1 LDQGSGQVVCVSLAI
16 ILPTFAGVGPIKI
29 YSFVSAINLQMRQ
42 IILYNPIDM
51 VCQVVYKINMQN
63 NKIERKQMS
72 KIRMNTELRNKLFGK
87 IKHTFE
93 NEDTQEREA
102 FLQARENVDQQYTM
116 ASELAKEVVERS
128 YPTDDVAT
136 LRHFKKKYGQPCD
149 VVAKDKCFYFA
160 HNEGVDDEGEPTET
174 KSHFDFGLFGNLNGT
189 EYDNEQGKKFAVAY
203 YREELKAKDCNPDI
217 YAQQNENKD
226 NPHKTKHVDE
236 CMKALGYSGSYGSGG
251 NEIGMAKDFN
261 SNYYLDVIG
270 TSYCRSRAIACTKN
284 EYEQFETWRIA
295 KGNLVVNH
303 QKWIDTIQ
311 KQCDQLKIGLKAYR
325 YLSEGI
331 ELATELGI
339 QVDEAELI
347 RTNSTGLTIYNPS
360 NLASMIKGMKNK
372 NQSREAK
379 ILARKQ
385 YEESLN

>member
-1 LDQGSGQVVCVSLAI
+1 MQ
-16 ILPTFAGVGPIKI
+16 K
-29 YSFVSAINLQMRQ
+29 
-42 IILYNPIDM
+42 
-51 VCQVVYKINMQN
+51 KINNQ
-63 NKIERKQMS
+63 ERGNMTQ
-72 KIRMNTELRNKLFGK
+72 KIRMNTELRNKLFNK
-87 IKHTFE
+87 IKNVFE

-102 FLQARENVDQQYTM
+102 FLQAREDVDRQYEQ
-116 ASELAKEVVERS
+116 AHRLAVDVVERA
-128 YPTDDVAT
+128 YPPEDVAV
-136 LRHFKKKYGQPCD
+136 LRTFKKKYGSPCD

-174 KSHFDFGLFGNLNGT
+174 KSHFDFGLFGNLNGS
-189 EYDNEQGKKFAVAY
+189 EYSSDEGKKFAVAY

-217 YAQQNENKD
+217 FAQQNENKD
-226 NPHKTKHVDE
+226 NPHKTKHVEE
-236 CMKALGYSGSYGSGG
+236 CMKALGHSGSSYGSSD
-251 NEIGMAKDFN
+251 NNIGMTKDFN
-261 SNYYLDVIG
+261 APYYLDVIG

-284 EYEQFETWRIA
+284 EYETFNDWRIA
-295 KGNLVVNH
+295 KGNVVSKH
-303 QKWIDTIQ
+303 QTWIDTIQ

-372 NQSREAK
+372 HQSREAK

>member
-1 LDQGSGQVVCVSLAI
+1 M
-16 ILPTFAGVGPIKI
+16 T
-29 YSFVSAINLQMRQ
+29 
-42 IILYNPIDM
+42 
-51 VCQVVYKINMQN
+51 
-63 NKIERKQMS
+63 
-72 KIRMNTELRNKLFGK
+72 KIRMNTELRNKLFNK

-93 NEDTQEREA
+93 NEDTQERELY
-102 FLQARENVDQQYTM
+102 LQSREYVDEQYQS
-116 ASELAKEVVERS
+116 ASALAKEVVERS
-128 YPTDDVAT
+128 YPVDDVAT
-136 LRHFKKKYGQPCD
+136 LRHFKRKYGEPCD

-160 HNEGVDDEGEPTET
+160 HSEDVDDEGKEKET
-174 KSHFDFGLFGNLNGT
+174 KSHFDFGLFGNLNGS
-189 EYDNEQGKKFAVAY
+189 EYSDEEGKKFAVAY
-203 YREELKAKDCNPDI
+203 YREELKAKDLNPDI
-217 YAQQNENKD
+217 FAQQNENKD
-226 NPHKTKHVDE
+226 NPHKTKHVEE
-236 CMKALGYSGSYGSGG
+236 CMKALGHTGGNYGSDNDG
-251 NEIGMAKDFN
+251 IGMNKTFN
-261 SNYYLDVIG
+261 APFYLDVIG

-284 EYEQFETWRIA
+284 EYEKFEEWRIA
-295 KGNLVVNH
+295 KGNLVAKH
-303 QKWIDTIQ
+303 QTWINTIV

-339 QVDEAELI
+339 KLDEAELI

>member
-1 LDQGSGQVVCVSLAI
+1 
-16 ILPTFAGVGPIKI
+16 
-29 YSFVSAINLQMRQ
+29 
-42 IILYNPIDM
+42 
-51 VCQVVYKINMQN
+51 MQN
-63 NKIERKQMS
+63 KNNNQKGTMT
-72 KIRMNTELRNKLFGK
+72 KIRMNTELRNKLFNK
-87 IKHTFE
+87 IKNVFE
-93 NEDTQEREA
+93 NEDTQEKEA
-102 FLQARENVDQQYTM
+102 YLQAREWVDEKYVM
-116 ASELAKEVVERS
+116 ASQLAKQVVERS
-128 YPTDDVAT
+128 YPVDDVAT
-136 LRHFKKKYGQPCD
+136 LRTFKKKYGSPCD

-160 HNEGVDDEGEPTET
+160 HNEGVDDEGEPKET
-174 KSHFDFGLFGNLNGT
+174 KSHFDFGLFGNLNGS
-189 EYDNEQGKKFAVAY
+189 EYGSEDGQKFATAY
-203 YREELKAKDCNPDI
+203 FREDLKAMDCNPDI
-217 YAQQNENKD
+217 FAQQKENKD

-236 CMKALGYSGSYGSGG
+236 CMKALGYSGYNGSSGSSG
-251 NEIGMAKDFN
+251 SDNNGMTKTFDDP
-261 SNYYLDVIG
+261 YYLDVIG
-270 TSYCRSRAIACTKN
+270 TSYCRSRAIACTKD
-284 EYEQFETWRIA
+284 EYTQFENWRISKA
-295 KGNLVVNH
+295 NVVSKH
-303 QKWIDTIQ
+303 QTWIDTIQ

>member
-1 LDQGSGQVVCVSLAI
+1 M
-16 ILPTFAGVGPIKI
+16 T
-29 YSFVSAINLQMRQ
+29 
-42 IILYNPIDM
+42 
-51 VCQVVYKINMQN
+51 
-63 NKIERKQMS
+63 
-72 KIRMNTELRNKLFGK
+72 KIRMNTELRNKLFNK
-87 IKHTFE
+87 IKNTFE

-102 FLQARENVDQQYTM
+102 YLQSREWVNEKYVM
-116 ASELAKEVVERS
+116 ASQLAKQVVERA
-128 YPTDDVAT
+128 YPTEDVAT
-136 LRHFKKKYGQPCD
+136 LRTFKKKYGSPCD

-174 KSHFDFGLFGNLNGT
+174 KSHFDFGLFGNLNGS
-189 EYDNEQGKKFAVAY
+189 EYGSDEGKKFAFAY
-203 YREELKAKDCNPDI
+203 YREELKAKDLNPDI

-236 CMKALGYSGSYGSGG
+236 CSKALGYSGYNGSSGE
-251 NEIGMAKDFN
+251 NNGMAKTFDDQ
-261 SNYYLDVIG
+261 YYLDVIG
-270 TSYCRSRAIACTKN
+270 TSYCRSRAIACDKD
-284 EYEQFETWRIA
+284 EYTAFETWRTA
-295 KGNLVVNH
+295 KGNLVSKH
-303 QKWIDTIQ
+303 QTWIDSIV

-339 QVDEAELI
+339 ELDEAELI

-372 NQSREAK
+372 QSANTREAK

-385 YEESLN
+385 YEEYAYKDIN

>member
-1 LDQGSGQVVCVSLAI
+1 MTQ
-16 ILPTFAGVGPIKI
+16 
-29 YSFVSAINLQMRQ
+29 
-42 IILYNPIDM
+42 
-51 VCQVVYKINMQN
+51 
-63 NKIERKQMS
+63 
-72 KIRMNTELRNKLFGK
+72 KIRMNTELRNKLFNK

-93 NEDTQEREA
+93 NEDTQERETY
-102 FLQARENVDQQYTM
+102 LQSREYVDEQYQS
-116 ASELAKEVVERS
+116 ASALAKEVVERS
-128 YPTDDVAT
+128 YPTEDVAT
-136 LRHFKKKYGQPCD
+136 LRTFKKKYGQPCD

-160 HNEGVDDEGEPTET
+160 HNEDVDDEGDTKET
-174 KSHFDFGLFGNLNGT
+174 KSHFDFGLFGNLNGS
-189 EYDNEQGKKFAVAY
+189 EYDSEEGKKFAVAY

-217 YAQQNENKD
+217 NAQQNENKD

-236 CMKALGYSGSYGSGG
+236 CLKVLGNHNGRSYSDNHSMDT
-251 NEIGMAKDFN
+251 GMEKDFN
-261 SNYYLDVIG
+261 APYYLDVIG

-284 EYEQFETWRIA
+284 EYEKFEEWRIA
-295 KGNLVVNH
+295 KGNLVAKH
-303 QKWIDTIQ
+303 QTWIDTIT

-372 NQSREAK
+372 QLNNTREAK

>member
-1 LDQGSGQVVCVSLAI
+1 MQ
-16 ILPTFAGVGPIKI
+16 
-29 YSFVSAINLQMRQ
+29 IN
-42 IILYNPIDM
+42 
-51 VCQVVYKINMQN
+51 KN
-63 NKIERKQMS
+63 NRKDTMT
-72 KIRMNTELRNKLFGK
+72 KIRMNTELRNKLFNK
-87 IKHTFE
+87 IKNVFE
-93 NEDTQEREA
+93 NEDTQEKEA

-128 YPTDDVAT
+128 YPKEDVAT
-136 LRHFKKKYGQPCD
+136 LRHFKKKYGNPCD

-160 HNEGVDDEGEPTET
+160 HNEDKDEDGDIKET
-174 KSHFDFGLFGNLNGT
+174 KSHFDFGLFGNLNGS
-189 EYDNEQGKKFAVAY
+189 EYSDEDGKKFAFAY
-203 YREELKAKDCNPDI
+203 YREDLKAKDCNPDI
-217 YAQQNENKD
+217 FAQQNENKD

-236 CMKALGYSGSYGSGG
+236 CMKALGNVGSNVYS
-251 NEIGMAKDFN
+251 NDDNTGMAKEFN
-261 SNYYLDVIG
+261 HPYFLDVIG
-270 TSYCRSRAIACTKN
+270 TSYCRSRAIACTKD
-284 EYEQFETWRIA
+284 EYEAFETWRIA

-303 QKWIDTIQ
+303 QKWIDTIM

-379 ILARKQ
+379 ILARKK

>member
-1 LDQGSGQVVCVSLAI
+1 
-16 ILPTFAGVGPIKI
+16 
-29 YSFVSAINLQMRQ
+29 
-42 IILYNPIDM
+42 
-51 VCQVVYKINMQN
+51 MQTN
-63 NKIERKQMS
+63 IERSKMT
-72 KIRMNTELRNKLFGK
+72 KIRMNTELRNKLFNK

-102 FLQARENVDQQYTM
+102 FLQARETVDQQYM
-116 ASELAKEVVERS
+116 FASELAKEVVERS
-128 YPTDDVAT
+128 YPVEDVAT
-136 LRHFKKKYGQPCD
+136 LRTFKKKYGQPCD

-160 HNEGVDDEGEPTET
+160 HSEDVDDEGETKET
-174 KSHFDFGLFGNLNGT
+174 KSHFDFGLFGNLNGS
-189 EYDNEQGKKFAVAY
+189 EYSSDDGKKFAFAY
-203 YREELKAKDCNPDI
+203 YREDLKAMDCNPDI

-236 CMKALGYSGSYGSGG
+236 CSKALGYTNYHSDE
-251 NEIGMAKDFN
+251 NTGMAKTFN
-261 SNYYLDVIG
+261 APYYLDVIG

-284 EYEQFETWRIA
+284 EYEQFEAWRIA

-303 QKWIDTIQ
+303 QKWIDTIM

>member
-1 LDQGSGQVVCVSLAI
+1 M
-16 ILPTFAGVGPIKI
+16 T
-29 YSFVSAINLQMRQ
+29 
-42 IILYNPIDM
+42 
-51 VCQVVYKINMQN
+51 
-63 NKIERKQMS
+63 
-72 KIRMNTELRNKLFGK
+72 KIRMNTELRNKLFNK
-87 IKHTFE
+87 IKNTFE

-102 FLQARENVDQQYTM
+102 YLEAREDVNNKY
-116 ASELAKEVVERS
+116 ALAHELAKEVVERA
-128 YPTDDVAT
+128 YPKEDVAV
-136 LRHFKKKYGQPCD
+136 LRTFKKKYGSPCD

-174 KSHFDFGLFGNLNGT
+174 KSHFDFGLFGNLNGS
-189 EYDNEQGKKFAVAY
+189 EYGSDEGKKFAFAY
-203 YREELKAKDCNPDI
+203 YREELKAKDLNPDI

-236 CMKALGYSGSYGSGG
+236 CSKALGYSGYNGSSGE
-251 NEIGMAKDFN
+251 NNGMAKTFDDQ
-261 SNYYLDVIG
+261 YYLDVIG

-284 EYEQFETWRIA
+284 EYEQFETWRTA
-295 KGNLVVNH
+295 KGNLVSKH
-303 QKWIDTIQ
+303 QTWIDSIV

-339 QVDEAELI
+339 ELDEAELI

-372 NQSREAK
+372 QSANTREAK

-385 YEESLN
+385 YEEYAYKDIN

>member
-1 LDQGSGQVVCVSLAI
+1 
-16 ILPTFAGVGPIKI
+16 
-29 YSFVSAINLQMRQ
+29 
-42 IILYNPIDM
+42 
-51 VCQVVYKINMQN
+51 
-63 NKIERKQMS
+63 
-72 KIRMNTELRNKLFGK
+72 MNTELRNKLFNK

-102 FLQARENVDQQYTM
+102 YLQSREWVDEKYVM
-116 ASELAKEVVERS
+116 ASALAKQVVERA
-128 YPTDDVAT
+128 YPIDDVAT
-136 LRHFKKKYGQPCD
+136 LRTFKKKYGSPCD

-160 HNEGVDDEGEPTET
+160 HSEDLDDEGETTET
-174 KSHFDFGLFGNLNGT
+174 KSHFDFGLFGNLNGS
-189 EYDNEQGKKFAVAY
+189 EYSSDDGKKFAVAY
-203 YREELKAKDCNPDI
+203 FREDLKAMDCNPDI

-226 NPHKTKHVDE
+226 NPHKTKYVEE
-236 CMKALGYSGSYGSGG
+236 CLKALGHSNSGHYSNSEH
-251 NEIGMAKDFN
+251 NGMSKTFDDQ
-261 SNYYLDVIG
+261 YYLDVIG

-284 EYEQFETWRIA
+284 EYEQFETWRVA
-295 KGNLVVNH
+295 KANLVSKH
-303 QKWIDTIQ
+303 QSWIDTIQ

-372 NQSREAK
+372 QSSNTREAK

>member
-1 LDQGSGQVVCVSLAI
+1 
-16 ILPTFAGVGPIKI
+16 
-29 YSFVSAINLQMRQ
+29 
-42 IILYNPIDM
+42 
-51 VCQVVYKINMQN
+51 
-63 NKIERKQMS
+63 
-72 KIRMNTELRNKLFGK
+72 MNTELRNKLFNK

-102 FLQARENVDQQYTM
+102 YLQSREYVDEQYQS
-116 ASELAKEVVERS
+116 ASQLAKEVVERS

-136 LRHFKKKYGQPCD
+136 LRTFKKKYGSPCD

-160 HNEGVDDEGEPTET
+160 HSEDKDDEGEITET
-174 KSHFDFGLFGNLNGT
+174 KSHFDFGLFGNLNGS
-189 EYDNEQGKKFAVAY
+189 EYSSEDGKKFAVAY
-203 YREELKAKDCNPDI
+203 FREDLKAMDCNPDI
-217 YAQQNENKD
+217 YAQQNDNKD

-236 CMKALGYSGSYGSGG
+236 CMKALGQSNGSYSS
-251 NEIGMAKDFN
+251 NDNTGMTKSFDDQ
-261 SNYYLDVIG
+261 YYLDVIG

-284 EYEQFETWRIA
+284 EYEKFEEWRIA
-295 KGNLVVNH
+295 KANLVSKH
-303 QKWIDTIQ
+303 QSWIDTIT

-325 YLSEGI
+325 HLSEGV

-339 QVDEAELI
+339 QVEEAELI

-372 NQSREAK
+372 QSANTREAK

-385 YEESLN
+385 YEESIN